1 MCQKSFNRIFY
12 KWIKK
17 WIETSIGEKG
27 IKLNGGKTKELLM
40 KFIKRLSKNIT
51 IIMIAQRLSTLE
63 NCESE
68 LTIENREIL

>member
-1 MCQKSFNRIFY
+1 
-12 KWIKK
+12 
-17 WIETSIGEKG
+17 
-27 IKLNGGKTKELLM
+27 M

-63 NCESE
+63 DCESE